1 MPLSAPIDQTFPR
14 KFRQILFLLSPPC
27 VYDAGYLALLGPSK
41 AHNHTFGVF
50 DEFVVHSLTGAVLV
64 RRGVSVYCKEINALS
79 RI

>member
-27 VYDAGYLALLGPSK
+27 AYDAGYLALLGPCK

-50 DEFVVHSLTGAVLV
+50 DGCVAHSLTSALLM
-64 RRGVSVYCKEINALS
+64 RRTDLIDYKEIS
-79 RI
+79 